1 MALTKN
7 DINLLKESFRDTF
20 ATKEDL
26 SGFATKN
33 DLNGMKNDLLQA
45 MEDKSRITTDLLRSE
60 IKASG
65 SRQTTALQKTKK
77 EIINEVTE
85 FIGNHLIPQLDS
97 HEQRITKLETAHV

>member
-45 MEDKSRITTDLLRSE
+45 MEDKSRITTDLLGSE
-60 IKASG
+60 IKASEN
-65 SRQTTALQKTKK
+65 RVKK
-77 EIINEVTE
+77 EIISEVTE
-85 FIGNHLIPQLDS
+85 FIGNHIIPQLDS
-97 HEQRITKLETAHV
+97 HERQITKLETARI